1 MHARVRKFWVSHARY
16 AAGATGPEM
25 SAESLVDQL
34 LEEISVF
41 GRTPEEVCAD
51 HPELLTEVR
60 RRWRRMRAIEEELDA
75 LFPVAEPGRGADT
88 SASRHADAILPEI
101 PGYDV
106 EALLG
111 RGGMGVVY
119 KARHRRLNRLV
130 AVKMLIAGAHAG
142 PAERARF
149 QREAEAVA
157 SLHHAN
163 IVAVYDVGDHE
174 G

>member
-1 MHARVRKFWVSHARY
+1 M
-16 AAGATGPEM
+16 P
-25 SAESLVDQL
+25 AESLVDQL

-41 GRTPEEVCAD
+41 GRTPEEVCSD

-60 RRWRRMRAIEEELDA
+60 RRWRRMCAIEGELDA
-75 LFPVAEPGRGADT
+75 LFPVAVPGRGADS
-88 SASRHADAILPEI
+88 SASRHVGADLPWI

-119 KARHRRLNRLV
+119 KARHRRLNRPV
-130 AVKMLIAGAHAG
+130 ALKMLIGGGRAG
-142 PAERARF
+142 PRGQARF

-157 SLHHAN
+157 GLRHAH
-163 IVAVYDVGDHE
+163 IVQVYDVGEHE
-174 G
+174 GWPYFTME